1 MGLSV
6 GVGRCHLRSWG
17 QTGGPEGSLGPW
29 AKAWGAGPSP
39 RWSCGTRQGCGLQG
53 NSVSTGVCVGLG
65 SSGT

>member
-29 AKAWGAGPSP
+29 YHVRACAKALGQDRTRTGAAGQG
-39 RWSCGTRQGCGLQG
+39 RAVGCRGTLCLLGC
-53 NSVSTGVCVGLG
+53 V
-65 SSGT
+65 